1 MLLGAFAVI
10 ALGLAAVGIFGVIS
24 YGVRERTR
32 EIGIRVALGA
42 TQLDVLR
49 LVMIASLRPVIP
61 ESGAFCRVKAL
72 RRPLLKPVP
81 SILAVSTLT

>member
-49 LVMIASLRPVIP
+49 LVMIASQRPVI
-61 ESGAFCRVKAL
+61 
-72 RRPLLKPVP
+72 
-81 SILAVSTLT
+81 